1 MIENFVHT
9 KMVFN
14 EKYENNVIK
23 WSGFYAEVKKKQN
36 QMFFFNDSRYM
47 SILVKM

>member
-1 MIENFVHT
+1 MHT

-14 EKYENNVIK
+14 EKYENNVVK
-23 WSGFYAEVKKKQN
+23 WNGYFAEVKRKENGLEWMVENKN
-36 QMFFFNDSRYM
+36 YL